1 MKYYQFHGA
10 TGVSVIMFCY
20 IAFYIRN
27 YTHSISKAPKGFIS
41 ITCFCGLNDI
51 VFINFHFYYQSRLF
65 SNRC

>member
-51 VFINFHFYYQSRLF
+51 VFILGY
-65 SNRC
+65 